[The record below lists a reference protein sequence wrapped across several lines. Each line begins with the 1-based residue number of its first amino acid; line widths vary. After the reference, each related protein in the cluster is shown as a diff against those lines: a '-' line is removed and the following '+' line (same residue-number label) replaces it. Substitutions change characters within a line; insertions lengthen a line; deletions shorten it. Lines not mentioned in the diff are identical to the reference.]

1 MTDATAA
8 TKQKELLEQLIALSY
23 EKRLAITKNN
33 IDALQSC
40 SGREFS
46 LAQKL
51 KALANSDTPVDPEVR
66 SLAYT
71 LRDRNALNQDL
82 IQTHLEYTDTMI
94 RLMTPEADPLN
105 NFYDSKGRTS
115 DKRLRVSSGG
125 LFNAE
130 F

>member
-1 MTDATAA
+1 MTDTN
-8 TKQKELLEQLIALSY
+8 TKQKELLEQLISLSY
-23 EKRLAITKNN
+23 EKRLAITQNN

-51 KALANSDTPVDPEVR
+51 KALADSDKPVDPEVKN
-66 SLAYT
+66 LAYT
-71 LRDRNALNQDL
+71 LRDRNVLNQEL

-105 NFYDSKGRTS
+105 NFYDSQGRTS
-115 DKRLRVSSGG
+115 DKRLRVNSGG

>member
-1 MTDATAA
+1 MTETNAA
-8 TKQKELLEQLIALSY
+8 AAQKALLEDLIALSY
-23 EKRLAITKNN
+23 EKRLAITQNN

-51 KALANSDTPVDPEVR
+51 KALANSERAVDPEVR

-71 LRDRNALNQDL
+71 LKDRNELNQEL

-105 NFYDSKGRTS
+105 NFYDARGRTGE
-115 DKRLRVSSGG
+115 KRLRVGSGG